1 MGEIGV
7 VQNCQIDFDI
17 KWVLKLAGKIEDIA
31 QLISRFSEERTILDD
46 CRLVSLPLLLV
57 NIIKDYFIRVGDVL
71 VARLDMCFKLKVTK
85 SVQGQH

>member
-17 KWVLKLAGKIEDIA
+17 KWVLKLAGKIEHIA

-46 CRLVSLPLLLV
+46 
-57 NIIKDYFIRVGDVL
+57 
-71 VARLDMCFKLKVTK
+71 
-85 SVQGQH
+85 